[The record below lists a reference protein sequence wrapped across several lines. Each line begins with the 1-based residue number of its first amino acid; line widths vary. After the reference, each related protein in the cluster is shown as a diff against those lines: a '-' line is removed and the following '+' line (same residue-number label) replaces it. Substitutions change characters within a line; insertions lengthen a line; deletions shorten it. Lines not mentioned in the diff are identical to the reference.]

1 MQRKVY
7 LLNCTGIK
15 AFCEQEGRM
24 EELFLKVDDARRKKA
39 EKIRDFGTA
48 CMSLAAGLL
57 LQKVLEEYHA
67 GLAPEG
73 EWTGDFPA
81 LFAEITEPIQ
91 VKYRTARGGKPYFA
105 KLPICFSLSH
115 SGEYVF
121 AVADHHEVGVDIQK
135 KDRDAICRVAR
146 RFYAQEEMDDSAHL
160 NETERMDYLYRL
172 WTMKEA
178 YGKLTGQGVA
188 QCLSLPVEKLRG
200 VSFSAVQAPEGYE
213 ISICNYLSGEEIRKG
228 NG

>member
-73 EWTGDFPA
+73 EWAGDFPA

-105 KLPICFSLSH
+105 KLRLYFNLSH
-115 SGEYVF
+115 SGDYCMC
-121 AVADHHEVGVDIQK
+121 AVSDEEIGVDIQQQRPVEERK
-135 KDRDAICRVAR
+135 LAKRFFAEQEIARVESASDSEVTEV
-146 RFYAQEEMDDSAHL
+146 FYDIWAK
-160 NETERMDYLYRL
+160 
-172 WTMKEA
+172 KEA
-178 YGKLTGQGVA
+178 YGKLTGLG
-188 QCLSLPVEKLRG
+188 LSGTMDMDTETLEHVEFTKLP
-200 VSFSAVQAPEGYE
+200 APEGYTAYACRYLF
-213 ISICNYLSGEEIRKG
+213 SIYE
-228 NG
+228 

>member
-1 MQRKVY
+1 MRSY
-7 LLNCTGIK
+7 LLDCSECRQT
-15 AFCEQEGRM
+15 EGRQQLLLQM
-24 EELFLKVDDARRKKA
+24 EGKCDDTRR
-39 EKIRDFGTA
+39 EKSNRIRTEEGKLV
-48 CMSLAAGLL
+48 SLAAGML
-57 LQKVLEEYHA
+57 LQKIRRDFVNGEPLEGNWTGTVESLLEELDVPCQIPYRI
-67 GLAPEG
+67 G
-73 EWTGDFPA
+73 EH
-81 LFAEITEPIQ
+81 
-91 VKYRTARGGKPYFA
+91 GKPYFA

-178 YGKLTGQGVA
+178 YGKLMGQGVA